1 MEACK
6 SEYQSFVQEQ
16 RQLERTSTR
25 SHPHAANVLTFC
37 SLQAGFR
44 VRHHLYKVC
53 FVSKNGVSILLQLLA
68 HSCFVSG
75 LSIENTC
82 H

>member
-25 SHPHAANVLTFC
+25 SRPDVGNVLT
-37 SLQAGFR
+37 SALHR
-44 VRHHLYKVC
+44 LVSVC
-53 FVSKNGVSILLQLLA
+53 GAIYIRYV
-68 HSCFVSG
+68 
-75 LSIENTC
+75 
-82 H
+82 